1 MNSMKTVKLNGIEFK
16 AEKNALNDKYTA
28 LSIKNSEKLR
38 KVIRIAEDNDFQK
51 HSLIIKRGSNELVIA
66 VSQGKFIDTR
76 YFKYP
81 YEVDVE
87 FED

>member
-1 MNSMKTVKLNGIEFK
+1 MKTVKLNGIEFK
-16 AEKNALNDKYTA
+16 AEKNALNDSYTA

-38 KVIRIAEDNDFQK
+38 KVIRIAADNDFQK
-51 HSLIIKRGSNELVIA
+51 YYLIIKRDSKELVIA
-66 VSQGKFIDTR
+66 VSQGKFIDTS